1 MLPPVRAYAGSL
13 ARLRAAQFGRL
24 PLHVAAASQASEAVV
39 AALLA
44 AYPGAA
50 KKKDKGN
57 VRPPLLQTICSDDL

>member
-1 MLPPVRAYAGSL
+1 M
-13 ARLRAAQFGRL
+13 L
-24 PLHVAAASQASEAVV
+24 PLHAAVRHQASEAVV